1 MSKLRTTVLA
11 ATLGLV
17 ALPGAAMAK
26 PPLGEVREIHDGLM
40 AVGIAD
46 EIRNRCD
53 NIGARMLT
61 AMGYLNTLK
70 NRARALGYSN
80 EEIEDYVTSK
90 AEKKKMRADGEAYLA
105 ARGVSAKDTAALCRV
120 GREEIARGSAIG
132 ALLREK

>member
-1 MSKLRTTVLA
+1 MSNLRTAVFASL
-11 ATLGLV
+11 LGAL
-17 ALPGAAMAK
+17 ALPSAAMAK
-26 PPLGEVREIHDGLM
+26 PPLGEVREIHDGLL

-53 NIGARMLT
+53 DISARMLT
-61 AMGYLNTLK
+61 AMGTLHALK
-70 NRARALGYSN
+70 KRARALGYSN

-90 AEKKKMRADGEAYLA
+90 AEKKKMRAEGVAYLA
-105 ARGVSAKDTAALCRV
+105 ARGVTADDTAGLCRV

>member
-1 MSKLRTTVLA
+1 MSKLRTAVLA
-11 ATLGLV
+11 ATLG
-17 ALPGAAMAK
+17 ALAVPSAALAK

-61 AMGYLNTLK
+61 AMGTLNTLK
-70 NRARALGYSN
+70 KRARALGYSN
-80 EEIEDYVTSK
+80 AEIEDYVTSK

-105 ARGVSAKDTAALCRV
+105 SRGVAADDTAGLCRV

-132 ALLREK
+132 VLLREK